1 MRNVVL
7 IFIAILFFGFVAKAQ
22 KANAED
28 LCVVTFA
35 DGKTFYAKVLSMS
48 GGIVNT
54 TMLHSNS
61 LYSFKD
67 KTVTASQGAYKV
79 GHECKK
85 IAYYGSR
92 INDLWYVGN
101 FIEVT
106 FNDGASFFAEVE
118 SMGNDGYETRMLHSG
133 NKYKFN
139 GDGVVMS
146 STGAYPA
153 GHQTKS
159 VMLLRPRK

>member
-1 MRNVVL
+1 MKNLVL
-7 IFIAILFFGFVAKAQ
+7 ISIAIFFWGFVAKAQ
-22 KANAED
+22 KVSPTD
-28 LCVVTFA
+28 LCVVTFG

-48 GGIVNT
+48 GNIANT

-79 GHECKK
+79 GHECKEA
-85 IAYYGSR
+85 IYYGGR

-106 FNDGASFFAEVE
+106 FADGASFFAEVE
-118 SMGNDGYETRMLHSG
+118 GILNDGI
-133 NKYKFN
+133 
-139 GDGVVMS
+139 
-146 STGAYPA
+146 
-153 GHQTKS
+153 
-159 VMLLRPRK
+159 